1 MGFGSDPL
9 VTPIL
14 PVHHKKVQ
22 IYTMTRIFKQSLAA
36 KPAGLFAAIFLAV
49 FCAASSAWGAASKIS
64 WSAETGYVSEEVD
77 LSGLLPEEQQKI
89 LKWMNTARA
98 AEEKGNNGR
107 AIRLYKR
114 VAKRYPKNQYAP
126 EALYRQ
132 ARVHLKRKKID
143 KAFEAFNTIAW
154 VYPNYGSFNETLGE
168 MYKIA
173 VARLETH
180 RDKILWVIP
189 GFKNTDR
196 AIQYFERIVAIA
208 PYSDYAPLSLMNVA
222 KAWSDKN
229 SDSMTIYAL
238 DRLVTNYP
246 NSFLTSD
253 AYLKLAQTHYGLIKG
268 PEYDQRATEDAITF
282 FEDFLIQYP
291 ENQNVNQAEDGL
303 AGAKNILSL
312 SKLKMGDF
320 YYYKRSKYDAAR
332 ILYNE
337 AITIAPRS
345 ETAEVARTRLEKI
358 DTIVAQNEEVV
369 PETSLSNEE
378 IQERARKRAKR
389 RILGIF

>member
-1 MGFGSDPL
+1 MNN
-9 VTPIL
+9 TPFRQ
-14 PVHHKKVQ
+14 P
-22 IYTMTRIFKQSLAA
+22 SLARF
-36 KPAGLFAAIFLAV
+36 GLFAGLIIFLAS
-49 FCAASSAWGAASKIS
+49 FASSLSADTKIT
-64 WSAETGYVSEEVD
+64 WTPEKGYQSDEVD

-89 LKWMNTARA
+89 LKWMNDARR
-98 AEEKGNNGR
+98 AEQKRNYSK
-107 AIRLYKR
+107 AVKLYKR
-114 VAKRYPKNQYAP
+114 VSKKYPKNLYSP
-126 EALYRQ
+126 EAYYRTAVIQ
-132 ARVHLKRKKID
+132 LERNNVD

-173 VARLETH
+173 VARLETY
-180 RDKILWVIP
+180 RDKIFWVIP

-229 SDSMTIYAL
+229 SDAMTIFAL

-291 ENQNVNQAEDGL
+291 ENQQVDQAETGL
-303 AGAKNILSL
+303 SGAKNILSM

-320 YYYKRSKYDAAR
+320 YYFKRSKYDAAK

-337 AITIAPRS
+337 AITIAPVS
-345 ETAEVARTRLEKI
+345 KSAETARKRLEKI
-358 DTIVAQNEEVV
+358 EAIVGED
-369 PETSLSNEE
+369 PETLAAETLTNEQ
-378 IQERARKRAKR
+378 IQENARKRAKR
-389 RILGIF
+389 KILGIF

>member
-1 MGFGSDPL
+1 MNTAISRQRSLLRAG
-9 VTPIL
+9 IL
-14 PVHHKKVQ
+14 S
-22 IYTMTRIFKQSLAA
+22 SLFVFV
-36 KPAGLFAAIFLAV
+36 LSFASNLRAE
-49 FCAASSAWGAASKIS
+49 SKIT
-64 WSAETGYVSEEVD
+64 WSSETGYVSEEVD

-89 LKWMNTARA
+89 LNWMNRART
-98 AEEKGNNGR
+98 AEEKKNYSR
-107 AIRLYKR
+107 AVKLYKR
-114 VAKRYPKNQYAP
+114 VSKKYPKNQYSP
-126 EALYRQ
+126 EALYRTALIQ
-132 ARVHLKRKKID
+132 LERNNVD

-173 VARLETH
+173 VARLETY
-180 RDKILWVIP
+180 RDKIFWVIP

-229 SDSMTIYAL
+229 SDAMTIYAL

-291 ENQNVNQAEDGL
+291 ENQNVDQAEDGL
-303 AGAKNILSL
+303 SGAKNILSL

-320 YYYKRSKYDAAR
+320 YYYKRSKYDAAK

-337 AITIAPRS
+337 AITIAPLS
-345 ETAEVARTRLEKI
+345 KTAQTAKTRLEKI
-358 DTIVAQNEEVV
+358 DAIVAKNEETVEEDA
-369 PETSLSNEE
+369 PSNEE
-378 IQERARKRAKR
+378 IQEQARKRAKR

>member
-1 MGFGSDPL
+1 MNSTFSVRCPSPRVLLSSLLFLILSAIGS
-9 VTPIL
+9 
-14 PVHHKKVQ
+14 Q
-22 IYTMTRIFKQSLAA
+22 
-36 KPAGLFAAIFLAV
+36 
-49 FCAASSAWGAASKIS
+49 AWAESKIS
-64 WSAETGYVSEEVD
+64 WSAAEGYKSEEVD

-89 LKWMNTARA
+89 LTWMNDARA
-98 AEEKGNNGR
+98 AEEKKKYSK
-107 AIRLYKR
+107 ALRLFKK
-114 VAKRYPKNQYAP
+114 VSKRYPKNQYSP
-126 EALYRQ
+126 EAYYRTAQ
-132 ARVHLKRKKID
+132 IQLKRNKID

-173 VARLETH
+173 VARLETY
-180 RDKILWVIP
+180 RDKIFWVIP

-196 AIQYFERIVAIA
+196 AIQYFERVVAIA

-253 AYLKLAQTHYGLIKG
+253 AYLKLAQTHYGLIEG
-268 PEYDQRATEDAITF
+268 PEYDQRSTEDAITF

-291 ENQNVNQAEDGL
+291 ENQHVDQAETGL
-303 AGAKNILSL
+303 SEAKNILSL

-320 YYYKRSKYDAAR
+320 YYYKRSKYEAAR
-332 ILYNE
+332 VLYNE

-345 ETAEVARTRLEKI
+345 QSADTARVRLEKI
-358 DTIVAQNEEVV
+358 DTIVGKSDDIS
-369 PETSLSNEE
+369 PENAPTNEE

-389 RILGIF
+389 KILGIF

>member
-1 MGFGSDPL
+1 MNITLSLPL
-9 VTPIL
+9 SVTRAL
-14 PVHHKKVQ
+14 
-22 IYTMTRIFKQSLAA
+22 IFATLGIALAA
-36 KPAGLFAAIFLAV
+36 LVPSG
-49 FCAASSAWGAASKIS
+49 WAASKIS
-64 WSAETGYVSEEVD
+64 WSAETGYTSEEVD
-77 LSGLLPEEQQKI
+77 LSGLLPEEQQRI
-89 LKWMNTARA
+89 LNWMNSARK
-98 AEEKGNNGR
+98 AEEKGSYKR
-107 AIRLYKR
+107 ALKLYKK
-114 VAKRYPKNQYAP
+114 VSKRYPKNQYSP
-126 EALYRQ
+126 EAYFRTAQIQL
-132 ARVHLKRKKID
+132 ARNSVD

-180 RDKILWVIP
+180 RDKILFVIP

-196 AIQYFERIVAIA
+196 AVQYFERIVAIA

-291 ENQNVNQAEDGL
+291 ENLHVDQAETGL
-303 AGAKNILSL
+303 SGAKNILSM
-312 SKLKMGDF
+312 SKVKMADF
-320 YYYKRSKYDAAR
+320 YYYKRSKYDAAK

-345 ETAEVARTRLEKI
+345 TAAELARTRLEKI
-358 DTIVAQNEEVV
+358 DTIVAQSDETLTDSTPTNEQ
-369 PETSLSNEE
+369 

-389 RILGIF
+389 KILGIF

>member
-1 MGFGSDPL
+1 MNHRFPAALPL
-9 VTPIL
+9 RAFSLLFSLFVA
-14 PVHHKKVQ
+14 
-22 IYTMTRIFKQSLAA
+22 LAA
-36 KPAGLFAAIFLAV
+36 LAPSTW
-49 FCAASSAWGAASKIS
+49 AESKIT
-64 WSAETGYVSEEVD
+64 WTPETGYQSEEVD

-89 LKWMNTARA
+89 LNWMNNARK
-98 AEEKGNNGR
+98 AEGKRNFSK
-107 AIRLYKR
+107 ALRLYKR
-114 VAKRYPKNQYAP
+114 VSKKYPKNQYSP
-126 EALYRQ
+126 EAFYRTAVIQ
-132 ARVHLKRKKID
+132 LERNKID

-173 VARLETH
+173 VARLETY
-180 RDKILWVIP
+180 RDKIFWVIP

-196 AIQYFERIVAIA
+196 AIQYFERVVAIA

-229 SDSMTIYAL
+229 SDAMTIFAL

-246 NSFLTSD
+246 NSFLASD

-291 ENQNVNQAEDGL
+291 ENLNVDQAEEGL
-303 AGAKNILSL
+303 EGAKDILAL

-320 YYYKRSKYDAAR
+320 YYFKRSKYEAAKV
-332 ILYNE
+332 LYNE

-345 ETAEVARTRLEKI
+345 RTADTARTRLEKI
-358 DTIVAQNEEVV
+358 DTIVAKNEEGITESEA
-369 PETSLSNEE
+369 PTNEE

>member
-1 MGFGSDPL
+1 MTIFRFQHTFIGRLAL
-9 VTPIL
+9 VTL
-14 PVHHKKVQ
+14 
-22 IYTMTRIFKQSLAA
+22 SLVA
-36 KPAGLFAAIFLAV
+36 LFAP
-49 FCAASSAWGAASKIS
+49 ASIMAKIT
-64 WSAETGYVSEEVD
+64 WSPGSGYQSDEVD
-77 LSGLLPEEQQKI
+77 LSGLLPEEVQQI
-89 LKWMNTARA
+89 ERWMNKARA
-98 AEEKGNNGR
+98 AEEKGRYRTALRN
-107 AIRLYKR
+107 YKK
-114 VAKRYPKNQYAP
+114 VSKKFPKNQYSP
-126 EALYRQ
+126 EAYYRRALIQ
-132 ARVHLKRKKID
+132 LERNKID
-143 KAFEAFNTIAW
+143 KAFENFNTIAW
-154 VYPNYGSFNETLGE
+154 VYPNYGSFNEILGE

-180 RDKILWVIP
+180 RDKILFVIP

-208 PYSDYAPLSLMNVA
+208 PYSDYAPLSLMNIA
-222 KAWSDKN
+222 KAWADKN

-291 ENQNVNQAEDGL
+291 ENQNVGQAEDGL

-320 YYYKRSKYDAAR
+320 YNYKRSKYEAAR
-332 ILYNE
+332 VMYNE
-337 AITIAPRS
+337 AITIAPLS
-345 ETAEVARTRLEKI
+345 ESAELAKNRLERI
-358 DTIVAQNEEVV
+358 DTILAQRSGEDGPEVTA
-369 PETSLSNEE
+369 PTNEE

-389 RILGIF
+389 KILGIF

>member
-1 MGFGSDPL
+1 MN
-9 VTPIL
+9 TAL
-14 PVHHKKVQ
+14 PCRASHS
-22 IYTMTRIFKQSLAA
+22 R
-36 KPAGLFAAIFLAV
+36 AGLFATILLFALSFLNNTWAE
-49 FCAASSAWGAASKIS
+49 SKIS
-64 WSAETGYVSEEVD
+64 WSPETGYVSEEVD

-89 LKWMNTARA
+89 LNWMNRARE
-98 AEEKGNNGR
+98 AEEKKNYGK
-107 AIRLYKR
+107 AVRLYKR
-114 VAKRYPKNQYAP
+114 VSKKYPKNQYSP
-126 EALYRQ
+126 EAYYRTALIQ
-132 ARVHLKRKKID
+132 LERNKID

-173 VARLETH
+173 VARLETY
-180 RDKILWVIP
+180 RDKIFWVIP

-229 SDSMTIYAL
+229 SDAMTIYAL

-291 ENQNVNQAEDGL
+291 ENQNVDQAEKGL

-320 YYYKRSKYDAAR
+320 YYFKRSKYDAAK

-337 AITIAPRS
+337 AITIAPLS
-345 ETAEVARTRLEKI
+345 QTAQTAKTRLEKI
-358 DTIVAQNEEVV
+358 DAIVAKNEETVEEAA
-369 PETSLSNEE
+369 PSNEE
-378 IQERARKRAKR
+378 IQEQARKRAKR

>member
-1 MGFGSDPL
+1 MNTTFPRLLPL
-9 VTPIL
+9 RRVGIL
-14 PVHHKKVQ
+14 ASV
-22 IYTMTRIFKQSLAA
+22 L
-36 KPAGLFAAIFLAV
+36 LFLTSF
-49 FCAASSAWGAASKIS
+49 ASSLWAETKIAWSQ
-64 WSAETGYVSEEVD
+64 ETGYTSEEVD

-89 LKWMNTARA
+89 LNWMNNARS
-98 AEEKGNNGR
+98 AEEKRHFSR
-107 AIRLYKR
+107 AIKLYKK
-114 VAKRYPKNQYAP
+114 VSKKYPKNQYAP
-126 EALYRQ
+126 EALYRTALIQ
-132 ARVHLKRKKID
+132 LERDKID

-173 VARLETH
+173 VARLETY
-180 RDKILWVIP
+180 RDKVLWVIP
-189 GFKNTDR
+189 TFKNTDR

-229 SDSMTIYAL
+229 SDAMTIYAL

-291 ENQNVNQAEDGL
+291 ENQNVDQAEEGL
-303 AGAKNILSL
+303 SGAKNILSL

-320 YYYKRSKYDAAR
+320 YYYKRSKYDAAK

-337 AITIAPRS
+337 AITIAPLS
-345 ETAEVARTRLEKI
+345 KSAETAKARLEKI
-358 DTIVAQNEEVV
+358 DAIVAQTEEAVTEDA
-369 PETSLSNEE
+369 PSNEE
-378 IQERARKRAKR
+378 IQEQARKKAKR

>member
-1 MGFGSDPL
+1 MNTTFPRQASIRRAG
-9 VTPIL
+9 IL
-14 PVHHKKVQ
+14 
-22 IYTMTRIFKQSLAA
+22 TSLF
-36 KPAGLFAAIFLAV
+36 LFALTF
-49 FCAASSAWGAASKIS
+49 ASNLWAESKIS
-64 WSAETGYVSEEVD
+64 WSAETGYISEEVD

-89 LKWMNTARA
+89 LNWMNNARA
-98 AEEKGNNGR
+98 AEEKRKFSR
-107 AIRLYKR
+107 AVKLYKR
-114 VAKRYPKNQYAP
+114 VSKKYPKNQYAP
-126 EALYRQ
+126 EAYYRTALIQ
-132 ARVHLKRKKID
+132 LERNNID

-173 VARLETH
+173 VARLETY
-180 RDKILWVIP
+180 RDKIFWVIP

-229 SDSMTIYAL
+229 SDAMTIYAL

-291 ENQNVNQAEDGL
+291 ENQNVDQAEEGL

-320 YYYKRSKYDAAR
+320 YYYKRAKYDAAK

-337 AITIAPRS
+337 AITIAPLS
-345 ETAEVARTRLEKI
+345 KTAQTAKTRLEKI
-358 DTIVAQNEEVV
+358 DAIVAKNEETVEEDA
-369 PETSLSNEE
+369 PTNEE
-378 IQERARKRAKR
+378 IQEQARKRAKR

>member
-1 MGFGSDPL
+1 MNLSFARTLFSKRL
-9 VTPIL
+9 TL
-14 PVHHKKVQ
+14 LA
-22 IYTMTRIFKQSLAA
+22 SLA
-36 KPAGLFAAIFLAV
+36 LAIFA
-49 FCAASSAWGAASKIS
+49 FIQSAQAESKIT
-64 WSAETGYVSEEVD
+64 WSAETGYQSEEVD

-89 LKWMNTARA
+89 LNWMNNARK
-98 AEEKGNNGR
+98 AEEKRNFST
-107 AIRLYKR
+107 ALRLYKR
-114 VAKRYPKNQYAP
+114 VYKKYPKNQYSP
-126 EALYRQ
+126 EAYQRTALIQ
-132 ARVHLKRKKID
+132 LERKKID

-196 AIQYFERIVAIA
+196 AIQYFERVVAIA
-208 PYSDYAPLSLMNVA
+208 PYSDYAPLSLMNIA

-229 SDSMTIYAL
+229 SDAMTIYAL

-291 ENQNVNQAEDGL
+291 ENQNVDQAEEGL
-303 AGAKNILSL
+303 AGAQNVLAL

-320 YYYKRSKYDAAR
+320 YYFKRSKYEAAKV
-332 ILYNE
+332 LYNE

-345 ETAEVARTRLEKI
+345 RTADTARTRLEKI
-358 DTIVAQNEEVV
+358 DTILAKNEEAIEEEA
-369 PETSLSNEE
+369 PTNEE
-378 IQERARKRAKR
+378 IQQRARKRAKR